1 MVRRFAAIP
10 GILARTWPALL
21 AWYLGGTAVRSG
33 VMALATPLGAENA
46 LAALLLVPIAVLAR
60 LVSYIGMFFV
70 LRRELVAFRDAAEG
84 NVRATSL
91 RDGVRDFIE
100 VLLVAII
107 PFFTLYALVGL
118 LQTDFNDYARS
129 AFRFSGVFGG
139 DVTEVGDGPLVIAV
153 IAVALAGRLAL
164 RHYGARLPRWVAVIE
179 IYLEATWVFVALRGI
194 ATVFDDVFTWA
205 SSIRVVD
212 WVLDARRALIDLW
225 APVEAV
231 LTGVDGLVPVLL
243 QLLVLPLVWLLVA
256 GLIYTRSLAGAME
269 EVLSQRMIA
278 RLRAGAARLPSVL
291 ARRTHLITDE
301 WDDVGRPL
309 AASARLILRAGF
321 ARLAVFAAAYSLL
334 YAASQWADRA
344 GYLLVGPHEYDYWI
358 HVYPTVLAVVTAVVE
373 PVRIVLLAVA
383 FDVCL
388 SLRRTPEVI
397 SAAEPAS
404 SVREEDAEA
413 VLSPPSASAAPGPSA
428 TPSRP
433 R

>member
-1 MVRRFAAIP
+1 
-10 GILARTWPALL
+10 
-21 AWYLGGTAVRSG
+21 
-33 VMALATPLGAENA
+33 
-46 LAALLLVPIAVLAR
+46 
-60 LVSYIGMFFV
+60 
-70 LRRELVAFRDAAEG
+70 
-84 NVRATSL
+84 
-91 RDGVRDFIE
+91 VRDFIE

-194 ATVFDDVFTWA
+194 ASVFDDVFTWA